1 MPNTLFLRLEG
12 PMQSWGER
20 AHWDIRDTAL
30 EPTKSGIVGLLGCA
44 LGISEDN
51 DLASLSREI
60 RLGIRCDRPGTL
72 LIDYHTIHG
81 GVLSAEGKIKLNA
94 STHQPETVV
103 SSRYYLSDAS
113 FLTAIRSTPDC
124 IDRLS
129 KAVQS
134 PVWPIF
140 LGRKSC
146 PPSRQIYEGV
156 GDFETLE
163 DALKHWT
170 FAASDRE
177 KAENDQADVVRIR
190 AVIEC
195 KPGEGTMRRDE
206 ISSNQPRTFL
216 PRYTRD
222 LALEFTPGKEVI

>member
-1 MPNTLFLRLEG
+1 MANTLFLRLEG

-44 LGISEDN
+44 LGISEDD
-51 DLASLSREI
+51 DLTSLSKKI

-72 LIDYHTIHG
+72 LIDYHTIFG

-94 STHQPETVV
+94 STHEPETVV

-113 FLTAIRSTPDC
+113 FLAAINSNPDC
-124 IDRLS
+124 IDRLT

-156 GDFETLE
+156 GEFETLE
-163 DALKHWT
+163 QALKQWT
-170 FAASDRE
+170 FAKSDRDAPE
-177 KAENDQADVVRIR
+177 GDQAGPIMVR

-195 KPGEGTMRRDE
+195 KPGEGAMRRDE
-206 ISSNQPRTFL
+206 LASNKHRTFL

-222 LALEFTPGKEVI
+222 LALEFSPGKEAV